1 MTDKLS
7 IKFTEFQSLVN
18 ENPKSIYPILREY
31 GDTEGVAT
39 EKLHGANFSV
49 YLEFTQ
55 DNSVL
60 KRFASRSQMIG
71 DEFAF
76 FHYKR
81 YFTEEFMKNLEEKV
95 IKDEKVSS
103 FKGIRFIGELFGG
116 HDAIGI
122 KPVQREIK
130 YAGDIQFR
138 LFHVEF
144 INKDD
149 TISHAN
155 WDGVKSCAESFGFEL
170 VPIIGYGKIKDLYKI
185 NPEEK
190 TALSEDETQIREGIC
205 IRSIENSEMFDGK
218 PFICKKRSNN
228 FLENKGKLTAAKEI
242 TLDPKFVEILGQ
254 IEALV
259 TPQRVSN
266 VNSHFGYDSIKCFP
280 DLHKATMEDFV
291 KDVLKEFNIDLTLK
305 DLKSVYKTIGGKFVQ
320 LGRQELIK

>member
-18 ENPKSIYPILREY
+18 ENPKSIYPILRDY
-31 GDTEGVAT
+31 GDTVCVAT

-49 YLEFTQ
+49 YVEFTEEVG
-55 DNSVL
+55 NPFV
-60 KRFASRSQMIG
+60 RFASRSQLIG
-71 DEFAF
+71 DESVF

-81 YFTEEFMKNLEEKV
+81 FFTGEFMK
-95 IKDEKVSS
+95 S
-103 FKGIRFIGELFGG
+103 FKSKFLDKETHPYKGVRFIGELFGG

-130 YAGDIQFR
+130 YSGDIQFR

-149 TISHAN
+149 TVSHAN
-155 WDGVKSCAESFGFEL
+155 WKDVVSCANYYGFEL
-170 VPIIGYGKIKDLYKI
+170 APVIGYGKLKDLYQI

-205 IRSIENSEMFDGK
+205 IRSLENSEDFEGK

-228 FLENKGKLTAAKEI
+228 FLENKGKITAAKEI
-242 TLDPKFVEILGQ
+242 TLDPKFVEILGK
-254 IEALV
+254 IEALA

-305 DLKSVYKTIGGKFVQ
+305 DLKPVYKTIGGKFVQ
-320 LGRQELIK
+320 LVRQELLK

>member
-18 ENPKSIYPILREY
+18 ENPKSIYPILRDY
-31 GDTEGVAT
+31 GDIECVAT

-49 YLEFTQ
+49 YVEYTEEVGNPL
-55 DNSVL
+55 V
-60 KRFASRSQMIG
+60 RFASRSQLIG
-71 DEFAF
+71 DESVF

-81 YFTEEFMKNLEEKV
+81 FFTDEFMK
-95 IKDEKVSS
+95 S
-103 FKGIRFIGELFGG
+103 FKSKFLDKEMYPEKGVRFIGELFGG

-130 YAGDIQFR
+130 YSGDIQFR

-144 INKDD
+144 TDRD
-149 TISHAN
+149 GTILHAN
-155 WDGVKSCAESFGFEL
+155 WSTVVDCAKVFGFDL
-170 VPIIGYGKIKDLYKI
+170 APVIGYGKLKDLYKI

-205 IRSIENSEMFDGK
+205 IRSLENLEDFENK

-228 FLENKGKLTAAKEI
+228 FLENKGKITAAKEI
-242 TLDPKFVEILGQ
+242 TLDPKFVEILSQ
-254 IEALV
+254 IEALA

-305 DLKSVYKTIGGKFVQ
+305 DLKPVYKTIGGKFVQ
-320 LGRQELIK
+320 LVRQELLK